1 MLFRSEVVKSAAAT
15 GTTGYVK
22 SNTKVFIYGSDGGTK
37 AITISTADSAGIKDL
52 AKVTTIDGK
61 EVYSCTIGV
70 KDVAFAQAAN

>member
-1 MLFRSEVVKSAAAT
+1 MLFRSGA
-15 GTTGYVK
+15 
-22 SNTKVFIYGSDGGTK
+22 K

-52 AKVTTIDGK
+52 AKVTTTDGK